1 MEEVP
6 QNSTRVHIY
15 TDQFIIDGEIGMF
28 SDTRMTDYIISAHE
42 FIAVTNAR
50 VFSPDKK
57 ILCHADFL
65 NIQKNKIVIIVPET
79 EIKPA

>member
-1 MEEVP
+1 MEEIP
-6 QNSTRVHIY
+6 QNRTRVHIY

-50 VFSPDKK
+50 VLTPDEKV
-57 ILCHADFL
+57 LFHTDFL
-65 NIQKNKIVIIVPET
+65 NIQKNKIVIIVPEA

>member
-28 SDTRMTDYIISAHE
+28 SGTRMTDYIISAHE

-50 VFSPDKK
+50 VLTPDEKV
-57 ILCHADFL
+57 LFHADFL
-65 NIQKNKIVIIVPET
+65 NIQKNKIVIIVPEA
-79 EIKPA
+79 ELKPA